1 MNGSNFCKVSKELL
15 IEIISDLNKVRD
27 IFLQCYLLLEISF
40 FIFQC
45 LLSHN
50 KEKRKVEN
58 LLRIKKSQFS
68 TFSNFVQNLSIRGRS
83 SYLLNQ
89 SNER

>member
-1 MNGSNFCKVSKELL
+1 MLSTLRDFVFLL
-15 IEIISDLNKVRD
+15 VNAFYRTTTRK
-27 IFLQCYLLLEISF
+27 
-40 FIFQC
+40 
-45 LLSHN
+45 
-50 KEKRKVEN
+50 KRKVEN
-58 LLRIKKSQFS
+58 LLPIKKSQFS